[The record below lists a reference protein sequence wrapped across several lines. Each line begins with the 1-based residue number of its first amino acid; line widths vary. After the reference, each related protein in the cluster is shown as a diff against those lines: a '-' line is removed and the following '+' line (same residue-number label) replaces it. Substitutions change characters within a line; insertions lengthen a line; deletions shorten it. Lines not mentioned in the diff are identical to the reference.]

1 MLIGCVFLIGFKD
14 VTIHTGILRR
24 PGPSHGSSGA
34 DQFLTILGGLLLV
47 FGFGYFL
54 FS

>member
-14 VTIHTGILRR
+14 ITVHTGIVRR
-24 PGPSHGSSGA
+24 GGPLSGSSGA
-34 DQFLTILGGLLLV
+34 DPFLTILGGLLLV